1 MMKAGLQAGTRHDKL
16 AANFQAMVQLAS
28 TRLWL
33 RNCESAT

>member
-1 MMKAGLQAGTRHDKL
+1 MKVGLQAGTRHDKL
-16 AANFQAMVQLAS
+16 TANFLARVQLAS